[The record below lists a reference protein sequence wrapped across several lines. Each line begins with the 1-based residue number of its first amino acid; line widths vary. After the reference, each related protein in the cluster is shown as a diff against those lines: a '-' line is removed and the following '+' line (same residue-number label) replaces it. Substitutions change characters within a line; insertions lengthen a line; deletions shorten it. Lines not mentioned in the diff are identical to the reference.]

1 MKSHGRLASLDLRAP
16 PPVRV
21 KVRVRVGVGSLG
33 SRAPRPLNSPCL
45 CFDIDAI
52 DHEAVDFL
60 MELDLELYTLCILYI
75 LYIDLCI
82 DLDLAWGQLVA
93 RGRAG
98 KPVEED

>member
-1 MKSHGRLASLDLRAP
+1 
-16 PPVRV
+16 
-21 KVRVRVGVGSLG
+21 
-33 SRAPRPLNSPCL
+33 
-45 CFDIDAI
+45 
-52 DHEAVDFL
+52 